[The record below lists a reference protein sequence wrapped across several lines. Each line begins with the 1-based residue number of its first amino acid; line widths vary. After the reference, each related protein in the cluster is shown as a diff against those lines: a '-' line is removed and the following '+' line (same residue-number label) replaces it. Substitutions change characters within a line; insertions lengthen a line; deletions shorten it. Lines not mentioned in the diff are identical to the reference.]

1 MLDTPRPVPYCV
13 VMATTTKG
21 SQMNIY
27 PEITAL
33 ESVLS
38 ELKNIMVL
46 VEDRAITEDEAAEE
60 VQSLRST
67 IEDIVSDLDV

>member
-1 MLDTPRPVPYCV
+1 
-13 VMATTTKG
+13 
-21 SQMNIY
+21 MNIY